1 MKRME
6 FFIEILQKTVSITP
20 EKPRRAAAFADKAEN
35 VVTVPESLGILL
47 TLVNFD
53 VAFVIDCFDSLI
65 GNRMADELDPST
77 GFRIKSSLFQD
88 DGQVEDSFFG

>member
-20 EKPRRAAAFADKAEN
+20 EKPRRAAAFTDEAEN

-47 TLVNFD
+47 ALVNFD

-65 GNRMADELDPST
+65 GNRMAEEFDASPS
-77 GFRIKSSLFQD
+77 FRIKSSVFQD
-88 DGQVEDSFFG
+88 NGQVEDSFFG